1 MLGAQYAA
9 YEPLPGLHIDPEL
22 TLGETIADLGGLS
35 IALEAYHASL
45 HGAPAPVIDG
55 LTGDQRF
62 FRSWAQYY
70 RGKATEDFIRQYTVS
85 NEHPYW
91 PYRVNGGVR
100 NIDAWYE
107 AFDVKPA
114 DRLYI
119 APQKRVRIW

>member
-1 MLGAQYAA
+1 M
-9 YEPLPGLHIDPEL
+9 
-22 TLGETIADLGGLS
+22 GEIIADLGGLA
-35 IALEAYHASL
+35 IALEAYHDSL
-45 HGAPAPVIDG
+45 RGAPAPVIDG

-70 RGKATEDFIRQYTVS
+70 RGKATEDFIRQYTMS

-107 AFDVKPA
+107 AFDVKPT
-114 DRLYI
+114 DRLYL
-119 APQKRVRIW
+119 APEKRVRIW